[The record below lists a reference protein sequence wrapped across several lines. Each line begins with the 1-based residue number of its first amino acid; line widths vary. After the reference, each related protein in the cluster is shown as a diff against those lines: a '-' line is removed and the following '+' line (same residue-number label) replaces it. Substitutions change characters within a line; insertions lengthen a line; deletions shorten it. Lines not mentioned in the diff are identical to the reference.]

1 MVKHLG
7 LSSMFAF
14 IIVFVIATY
23 SVSQLTSL
31 APQALQGAASG
42 PDLLIGFGYALVTA
56 VSVLVLGRMIYKSE
70 RTAGRV
76 KRRVRFFE

>member
-1 MVKHLG
+1 
-7 LSSMFAF
+7 MFAF
-14 IIVFVIATY
+14 IIVFLIATY

-31 APQALQGAASG
+31 APQALQGTASG
-42 PDLLIGFGYALVTA
+42 PDLLIGFGYVVVTVTA
-56 VSVLVLGRMIYKSE
+56 VLVLGRMIYKSE

>member
-1 MVKHLG
+1 LAKHAG
-7 LSSMFAF
+7 LSSMFFF

-23 SVSQLTSL
+23 AVSQLTSL
-31 APQALQGAASG
+31 APRALQGAASG
-42 PDLLIGFGYALVTA
+42 PDLLIGFGYAIVTV
-56 VSVLVLGRMIYKSE
+56 VSVLILGRMIYSGE

>member
-1 MVKHLG
+1 
-7 LSSMFAF
+7 MFAF

-23 SVSQLTSL
+23 SISQLTTL
-31 APQALQGAASG
+31 APRSLQGAASG
-42 PDLLIGFGYALVTA
+42 PDLLIGLGYAVVTV
-56 VSVLVLGRMIYKSE
+56 VSVLVLGRMIYSSE

>member
-1 MVKHLG
+1 MAKHAGVL
-7 LSSMFAF
+7 SMFAF

-23 SVSQLTSL
+23 AVSQLTSL
-31 APQALQGAASG
+31 APRVLQGAASV
-42 PDLLIGFGYALVTA
+42 PDLLIGFGYVVVTV
-56 VSVLVLGRMIYKSE
+56 VSVLILGRMIYSSE